1 MGSVRAP
8 GRQSRSGR
16 GVVRWLMTVAALLI
30 LIGVGF
36 FLGVGLG
43 IFAVGPELIVDHG
56 RGHTE
61 EIPWSVDAP
70 TSIQGLTQPDSIAE
84 QISGGAAP
92 AAEPAEPAE
101 PADAAVLP
109 EEAKVRSRGG
119 NGFSVQVGAFA
130 DPGKAE
136 TLVRELRAEE
146 LPVYRIPS
154 ADSGDDRWRVRVG
167 PVLSRAEADRLAVR
181 LKNEF
186 SLPTWVLTEGGLN
199 DDSRSGHR

>member
-8 GRQSRSGR
+8 GQQPRSGR
-16 GVVRWLMTVAALLI
+16 GVVRWVMTVAAILI

-56 RGHTE
+56 RGRTQE
-61 EIPWSVDAP
+61 VPWSVDAP
-70 TSIQGLTQPDSIAE
+70 NSIQGLTQPDAIAE
-84 QISGGAAP
+84 ELSGGAVP
-92 AAEPAEPAE
+92 AAETVP
-101 PADAAVLP
+101 AAVST
-109 EEAKVRSRGG
+109 EQVEARSRGG
-119 NGFSVQVGAFA
+119 KGFSVQVGAFA

-136 TLVRELRAEE
+136 TLVRELRAED

-186 SLPTWVLTEGGLN
+186 ALPTWVLTEGGSS
-199 DDSRSGHR
+199 DDSRPGHR